1 MIKTVNVHKLC
12 KIADVKYSRVNKALY
27 FDKPFFLKEE
37 EREAL
42 IDAIGKVSSNFIK
55 AISE

>member
-1 MIKTVNVHKLC
+1 
-12 KIADVKYSRVNKALY
+12 VKYSRVNKALY